1 MVSLCTCKSKFVDA
15 HIQVRP
21 SLADF
26 NDTRN
31 AQQQHVQ
38 PSYTRTGFRVDRT
51 VNAES
56 ADRGKAKSGM
66 LCADLRETRRSLL
79 NSVGISGAE
88 FDLNWKI

>member
-1 MVSLCTCKSKFVDA
+1 MVSLYTCKSEFIDA

-31 AQQQHVQ
+31 AEQQHVQ
-38 PSYTRTGFRVDRT
+38 PSYTRTGFHADRT

-56 ADRGKAKSGM
+56 ADRGKAKSGV
-66 LCADLRETRRSLL
+66 CAPICARLTE
-79 NSVGISGAE
+79 AC
-88 FDLNWKI
+88 